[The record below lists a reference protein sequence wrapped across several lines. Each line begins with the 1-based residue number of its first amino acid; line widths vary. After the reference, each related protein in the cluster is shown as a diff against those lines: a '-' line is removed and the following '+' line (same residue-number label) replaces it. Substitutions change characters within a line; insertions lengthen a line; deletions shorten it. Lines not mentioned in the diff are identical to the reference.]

1 MNLNKLRTPRSPKLM
16 IIPMIDIIFFLLV
29 FFMMSTLYMV
39 EQNVLPVSLPQSAA
53 SQADQTALTPIT
65 LTAQGKILIGQEEI
79 SREILPIRIK
89 TELNRN
95 PDTSFLLRADRQ
107 IEYGRVIELLDEL
120 KWLGVRRVAVA
131 TEPKP

>member
-39 EQNVLPVSLPQSAA
+39 EQNILPVALPQAAA

-65 LTAQGKILIGQEEI
+65 LTSQGKILLGQEEI
-79 SREILPIRIK
+79 SQEMFTARIRVEI
-89 TELNRN
+89 NRN
-95 PDTSFLLRADRQ
+95 PEAAFLLRADRQ

-120 KWLGVRRVAVA
+120 KTLGVRRVAVA
-131 TEPKP
+131 TEMKR

>member
-39 EQNVLPVSLPQSAA
+39 EQNVLPIALPQSSA
-53 SQADQTALTPIT
+53 SQTDQTALTPIT
-65 LTAQGKILIGQEEI
+65 LTAQGRILIGQEEI
-79 SREILPIRIK
+79 SREILSFRIK
-89 TELNRN
+89 AELNRN
-95 PDTSFLLRADRQ
+95 PETSFLLRADRQ

-120 KWLGVRRVAVA
+120 KRLGVRRVAVA
-131 TEPKP
+131 TELKP